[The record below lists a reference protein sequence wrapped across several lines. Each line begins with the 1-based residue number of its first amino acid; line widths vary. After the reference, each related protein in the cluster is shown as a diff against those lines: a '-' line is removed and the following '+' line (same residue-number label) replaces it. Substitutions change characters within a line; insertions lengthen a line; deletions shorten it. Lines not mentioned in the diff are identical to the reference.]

1 MICFVSVLA
10 FQFHTTIH
18 VLLFILFFSLS
29 THPYHFHP
37 FPLLTALSRSTTLH
51 DLSEDE
57 LEHATPVMVLTPS
70 NRESGKKQVKR
81 RFRRKR
87 ETGDNG
93 EHAEKQ
99 GKGKDCKLHP
109 EAAKSSWNASDSSS
123 SSDESQWAQA
133 RRRARE
139 KARMTRRGR
148 RNKGSC
154 SNQDG
159 SSNAVELVT
168 METAGKKKQDI
179 SDPENPTLNHRR
191 RRIPRLKESQS
202 SVSSQ
207 EARISSRKC
216 GKSKGK
222 SYCRDGQPASSCLG
236 RSKDIKDCFA
246 EAGSGSDALA
256 APDSGAPFGA
266 GPAVTDTGQKPPVL
280 YDDWSDD
287 LEVCRL
293 VLDKKDFMFVEGIS
307 YHRGPVDCLLTWFLC
322 HKLLDRL

>member
-1 MICFVSVLA
+1 MSSFSSFFLCVCD
-10 FQFHTTIH
+10 
-18 VLLFILFFSLS
+18 FSLS

-57 LEHATPVMVLTPS
+57 LERATPVMVLTPS

-87 ETGDNG
+87 ETGDNA
-93 EHAEKQ
+93 EHTEKQ

-109 EAAKSSWNASDSSS
+109 EPARYIWNASDSSS

-139 KARMTRRGR
+139 KARMSRRGR
-148 RNKGSC
+148 RNNRSC
-154 SNQDG
+154 SNQDA
-159 SSNAVELVT
+159 SSNNHAVELVT
-168 METAGKKKQDI
+168 LGTMGKKNQEV

-191 RRIPRLKESQS
+191 RMGPRLKESQS
-202 SVSSQ
+202 STSSQ

-222 SYCRDGQPASSCLG
+222 SYYRDRQPASFL
-236 RSKDIKDCFA
+236 RHSKDSKDCFA

-256 APDSGAPFGA
+256 VPDNRAPTGAVSG
-266 GPAVTDTGQKPPVL
+266 VTDAVQKPPVL

-293 VLDKKDFMFVEGIS
+293 VPNKKDLTFLRGIS
-307 YHRGPVDCLLTWFLC
+307 HHRGLSVLLLIAFC
-322 HKLLDRL
+322 HSFSVVNC